1 LTPYG
6 AKPSDESLKRGNN
19 KIKMDLEKEQCNLM
33 SWNYDIKM
41 LIKSW
46 IEKTRAPSVRA
57 ILELFIRAIE
67 NEIGG
72 GISMEEEMI
81 VVELIGKSEN
91 SFKAALAIADA
102 LPIYK
107 RQIVSMFM
115 DTIKKVAQD
124 RAFKF
129 QKDDNLNVRYSG
141 FSFLN
146 TNASLK
152 YLNIK
157 FEFESSNM
165 SDLIYG
171 IDYDDSEI
179 KKSLKYKEAI
189 EYIKNNTISMKHNE
203 YWACCDFLDTEYR
216 NWNNSD
222 IYLDMFRKENS
233 NLLKYIF
240 QKIDELIP
248 IAQSAVSRPV

>member
-1 LTPYG
+1 MTPYG

-81 VVELIGKSEN
+81 IFELIGKNEN

-124 RAFKF
+124 RGFKF
-129 QKDDNLNVRYSG
+129 QKDDNLNVRYNG
-141 FSFLN
+141 FSFFN
-146 TNASLK
+146 TSLK

-157 FEFESSNM
+157 FEFQSSNM
-165 SDLIYG
+165 TDLIYG
-171 IDYDDSEI
+171 IDCDD
-179 KKSLKYKEAI
+179 LKYKEAI

-248 IAQSAVSRPV
+248 IAQSAVSRSV